1 MVTRHVPDEECPG
14 SRGHICVFA
23 SVVDVMGPCNG
34 VDVGTQ
40 KEEVYY
46 DVDDLAEFVSSA
58 VSGLT

>member
-1 MVTRHVPDEECPG
+1 MVTGHIPDEERPG
-14 SRGHICVFA
+14 SRGDIGVLA

-40 KEEVYY
+40 EEEVYY

-58 VSGLT
+58 VRGLT